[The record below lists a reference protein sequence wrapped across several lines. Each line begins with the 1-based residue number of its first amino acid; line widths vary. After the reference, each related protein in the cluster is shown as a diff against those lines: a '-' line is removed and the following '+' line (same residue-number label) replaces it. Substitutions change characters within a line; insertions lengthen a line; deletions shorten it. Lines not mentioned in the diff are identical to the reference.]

1 MPKIDVEV
9 GDQPIDLA
17 LCFQSGQLF
26 RFRQVE
32 DRCWEGVEGDYW
44 YRISGT
50 QLLRVETN
58 GNELTVRRLFGL
70 DENVAETHEALRN
83 SGPEMASL
91 IGQFGGLRLM
101 RYSCPTEA
109 LFTFLCTANNNLPRI
124 TQMVSKLSQ
133 LGTPMPDSPFP
144 AHRFPTTR
152 QVAALSE
159 EHLRDHGF
167 GYRAKTIIAI
177 ATILDS
183 DWFVG
188 LKDLDVESAERALS
202 SLPGIGPKLASCIA
216 LYGLGFTDAV
226 PVDTHMWQAYRR
238 TYQPAAKTLTPA
250 RHLEVA
256 RFLRER
262 FGVNA
267 GFAQLLLYF
276 GNMRQ

>member
-1 MPKIDVEV
+1 MPKIDVQV
-9 GDQPIDLA
+9 SDQPIDLA

-26 RFRQVE
+26 RFRQIE

-44 YRISGT
+44 FRISGT
-50 QLLRVETN
+50 HRLRVETN
-58 GNELTVRRLFGL
+58 GNESTVRRLLGL
-70 DENVAETHEALRN
+70 DQSVAKTHEAMRQ
-83 SGPEMASL
+83 SGPEMGAL
-91 IGQFGGLRLM
+91 IEQFAGLRVM
-101 RYSCPTEA
+101 RYSCPVEA

-124 TQMVSKLSQ
+124 TQMVHKLSL
-133 LGTPMPDSPFP
+133 LGIPMLDSPFP
-144 AHRFPTTR
+144 AHRFPTAS
-152 QVAALSE
+152 QIGALSE
-159 EHLRDHGF
+159 DHLRGLGF
-167 GYRAKTIIAI
+167 GYRAKTIISI
-177 ATILDS
+177 ATTLDF

-188 LKDLDVESAERALS
+188 LKGRDVESAERALS

-238 TYQPAAKTLTPA
+238 TYQPAAKTLTPS
-250 RHLEVA
+250 RHLEIA
-256 RFLRER
+256 RFLRNR